1 MIQRIQTLYLLVV
14 SILAGVMFFTPLM
27 RYGTDGEQVWLH
39 ALKLMHNGESIG
51 STPLYFPI
59 LLSLAALLPLVI
71 IFLFK
76 RRMLQIR
83 LCAAEAVLLLGVAC
97 MEAMLFWGPKY
108 ESGSLTPASFAPI
121 AALLFVWLA
130 ARAIFK
136 DELLV
141 KSLDRIR

>member
-1 MIQRIQTLYLLVV
+1 MIQRVQTLYLLVV
-14 SILAGVMFFTPLM
+14 AILTGVMFFCPLM
-27 RYGTDGEQVWLH
+27 WYGLNGEQIYLH
-39 ALKLMHNGESIG
+39 ATKLMLNGEVVG
-51 STPLYFPI
+51 STPLYFP
-59 LLSLAALLPLVI
+59 LLLGMATLLPVVI

-83 LCAAEAVLLLGVAC
+83 LCAAEAVLLIGTAV
-97 MEAMLFWGPKY
+97 MEFMLFWGPKY
-108 ESGSLTPASFAPI
+108 ESGSLTPASFVPI